1 MPEKESKLAKSLYKK
16 LVEIMSE
23 MGRVEKKGYN
33 AFHKYSYVTESD
45 LTDALRDK
53 LASRNIIIIPSL
65 TDVQHEDTLTT
76 VRMTFSLIDA
86 ESGERHD
93 VAWAGTGDDKS
104 DKGIYKGYTGS
115 LKYFLMKTFL
125 VSQGDDPEGDEAT
138 DKRAESRSQHVGVSC
153 PECHGPMWDNR
164 ESKRNPKAP
173 DYKCKNKACN
183 GAVWEDSQAT
193 TESSKPAPDTSQES
207 AAVLAFRE
215 QIKGAAQALNDGGD
229 VDEHGEPKWTVQSI
243 NALAREHFD
252 GPVATLGEKHLGELA
267 EMFSQRL
274 EAMRKGATERRT
286 NIIASIESEAGAEIS
301 AYLKQ
306 HHDGKSLEELT
317 TAELVKA
324 ENELTV
330 PF

>member
-1 MPEKESKLAKSLYKK
+1 
-16 LVEIMSE
+16 
-23 MGRVEKKGYN
+23 
-33 AFHKYSYVTESD
+33 
-45 LTDALRDK
+45 
-53 LASRNIIIIPSL
+53 
-65 TDVQHEDTLTT
+65 
-76 VRMTFSLIDA
+76 MTFSLIDA

-125 VSQGDDPEGDEAT
+125 VSQGDDPEGDEST
-138 DKRAESRSQHVGVSC
+138 DRRAESRSQHVGVSC
-153 PECHGPMWDNR
+153 PECHGRMWDNR

-193 TESSKPAPDTSQES
+193 TESSKPASDTSGES

-306 HHDGKSLEELT
+306 HHEGKSLEELT